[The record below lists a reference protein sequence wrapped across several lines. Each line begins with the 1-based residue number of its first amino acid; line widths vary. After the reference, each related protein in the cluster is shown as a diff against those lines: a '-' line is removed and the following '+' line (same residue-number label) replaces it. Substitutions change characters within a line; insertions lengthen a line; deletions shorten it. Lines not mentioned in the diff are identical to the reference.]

1 MPLSR
6 WRDFVAWSAAGAI
19 VYILALWG
27 AAAFLHQDIM
37 RAILQPTGVTAQLG
51 LCLVVSIAAAGF
63 TNRKR
68 PINVRNVCGFLIQN
82 ALAIVALLLVIA
94 GFSALA
100 RTGAVSTSEWVAA
113 VTGSTLLVLAIIGG
127 LVMASTHTDLALI
140 DDEVAAEDMRERG
153 RLFLYSFLW
162 IAACGLLLIGL
173 SLAGPVGLLSPA
185 AALGGALVSIAV
197 LTGLGVATW
206 RLSDELTR
214 ALSHETGNMAF
225 YLILVLGG
233 GWATLAHLGFVA
245 APTPLGWL
253 TMFIV
258 LMFVA
263 SFIVL
268 GRRKLLTL

>member
-6 WRDFVAWSAAGAI
+6 WRDIAAWSAAGAI

-37 RAILQPTGVTAQLG
+37 RAILRPTSVTAQLG
-51 LCLVVSIAAAGF
+51 LCLIVSIAAAGF

-68 PINVRNVCGFLIQN
+68 PINFRNLGSFLIQN
-82 ALAIVALLLVIA
+82 AVAIVALLLTIM

-100 RTGAVSTSEWVAA
+100 RTGAVSPAEWIAA
-113 VTGSTLLVLAIIGG
+113 VTGSTLIALAIIGS
-127 LVMASTHTDLALI
+127 LVMASTHTDLALV

-153 RLFLYSFLW
+153 RLFFYSFLW

-173 SLAGPVGLLSPA
+173 SLAGPLGLLSPA
-185 AALGGALVSIAV
+185 AALAGTLVSIA
-197 LTGLGVATW
+197 LLAGLGIATW

-214 ALSHETGNMAF
+214 ALSRETGNMAF
-225 YLILVLGG
+225 HLILVLGG